1 MAAFEGVGEWQEGDD
16 DEAKTVELYFG
27 LLKEF
32 GRGGR
37 EMVEVRAGVFWE
49 VKAL

>member
-1 MAAFEGVGEWQEGDD
+1 MVGSDGG
-16 DEAKTVELYFG
+16 AKAVGLDFG